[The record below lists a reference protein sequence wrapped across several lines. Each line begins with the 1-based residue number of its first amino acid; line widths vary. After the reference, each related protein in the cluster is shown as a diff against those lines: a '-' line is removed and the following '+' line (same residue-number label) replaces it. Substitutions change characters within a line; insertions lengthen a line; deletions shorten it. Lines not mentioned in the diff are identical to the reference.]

1 MREVRG
7 PPQRLWVLGHLGRR
21 GDELEDLGENE
32 ARQKAM
38 DLNVVFDQYGE
49 RSNADRREVRPP
61 MPVESATWQ
70 AAGELDYWVR
80 ERGEWWGRV
89 RGPDGHQFWI
99 RAADLRRHA
108 P

>member
-1 MREVRG
+1 MSWNAV
-7 PPQRLWVLGHLGRR
+7 
-21 GDELEDLGENE
+21 DLGENV
-32 ARQKAM
+32 AKQKAM

-49 RSNADRREVRPP
+49 RTNAHRREVRPP
-61 MPVESATWQ
+61 VPVESATWQ

-89 RGPDGHQFWI
+89 RGPDGNQTWI
-99 RAADLRRHA
+99 RAADPRRQA